1 MVFRTDHIFE
11 GCRGLR
17 DSNISKNGQADSI
30 NSESQG
36 AYIIC
41 DNANFAMLKSFLSVK
56 EEYFFP
62 VFKIQ
67 NKPIPHRKT
76 SKDPFASQDGE
87 YHHADQNQPPNSKAM
102 PTRKFYHLKSGI
114 HIVPLAIIIILLR
127 HRWLLLGQNLAI
139 ERASRVK
146 LQPRP
151 YAIKIEAVIF
161 MTR

>member
-1 MVFRTDHIFE
+1 MGQGIVT
-11 GCRGLR
+11 LA
-17 DSNISKNGQADSI
+17 KNGQADSI

-76 SKDPFASQDGE
+76 SKDVSIIMQTKINPQTPKQCQLVNSITSNQAYISSHSPSSSSFSGTGGSFLAKTLRSSGQVELSFSQGRM
-87 YHHADQNQPPNSKAM
+87 QSRSK
-102 PTRKFYHLKSGI
+102 R
-114 HIVPLAIIIILLR
+114 
-127 HRWLLLGQNLAI
+127 
-139 ERASRVK
+139 
-146 LQPRP
+146 
-151 YAIKIEAVIF
+151 
-161 MTR
+161 